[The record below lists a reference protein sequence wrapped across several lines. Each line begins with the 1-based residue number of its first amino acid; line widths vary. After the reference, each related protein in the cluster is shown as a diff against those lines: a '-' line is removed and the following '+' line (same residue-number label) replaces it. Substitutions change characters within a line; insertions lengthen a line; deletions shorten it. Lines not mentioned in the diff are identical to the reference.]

1 MKKVTAITIFQTAA
15 GCRISTVYSEV
26 NEKGIITRDTV
37 RVERILGGPD
47 AGSSASELM
56 DYAQSIVDGL
66 EG

>member
-26 NEKGIITRDTV
+26 NEKGIITRDNV
-37 RVERILGGPD
+37 RVDRILVDPD
-47 AGSSASELM
+47 ACSSASELM
-56 DYAQSIVDGL
+56 DYAQSIVDVL

>member
-1 MKKVTAITIFQTAA
+1 MKKVTAITIFHTAA

-26 NEKGIITRDTV
+26 NEKGIITRDNV
-37 RVERILGGPD
+37 RVDRILVDPD
-47 AGSSASELM
+47 ACSSASELM